1 MTEPRNGS
9 IRRLSKAHRGRI
21 QAILSYCMA
30 SMGVD
35 ISTMVK
41 ALGHW
46 CACPGTAQL
55 LIAKRI
61 LKERRSQLRINVV
74 ICLIIARLR
83 VSGRMCSHTLNDVL
97 VMKRSSYSSIC
108 YNVNALLLRFTSAA
122 TSHDHSFVSR
132 IKHGNAIGFDIKDA
146 QQAIQNSRL
155 ACSCQ
160 LGNPPLWRH
169 NIPFVPSCPLS
180 TIPAPF
186 QIG

>member
-1 MTEPRNGS
+1 MTEPRNGL

-46 CACPGTAQL
+46 CARPGTAKL
-55 LIAKRI
+55 LTAKRI
-61 LKERRSQLRINVV
+61 LKERRSPLRINVV

-97 VMKRSSYSSIC
+97 VMKRSSYSSIR
-108 YNVNALLLRFTSAA
+108 YNVNALLLRLTSAA
-122 TSHDHSFVSR
+122 TSHDHSLLSR
-132 IKHGNAIGFDIKDA
+132 IKHGNAIGYDIKDA
-146 QQAIQNSRL
+146 QQAIQNLRL

-160 LGNPPLWRH
+160 LGKPTIMASQYPVR
-169 NIPFVPSCPLS
+169 PVLS
-180 TIPAPF
+180 LKHYPAPSP
-186 QIG
+186 IG